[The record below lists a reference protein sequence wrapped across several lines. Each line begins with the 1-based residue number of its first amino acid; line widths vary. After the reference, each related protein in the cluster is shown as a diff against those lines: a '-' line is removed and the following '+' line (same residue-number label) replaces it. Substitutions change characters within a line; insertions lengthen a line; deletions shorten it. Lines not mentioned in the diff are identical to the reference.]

1 MNYIE
6 TIKDKWQKQC
16 KIVMLAKGKLNS
28 METMIPKVWIDTE
41 MSRKDDTLIINEEE
55 KYKKIEWRY

>member
-28 METMIPKVWIDTE
+28 METT
-41 MSRKDDTLIINEEE
+41 
-55 KYKKIEWRY
+55 